1 MREQLRLGCSSGGK
15 LIAQN
20 LTRAA
25 VQSLATALKQ
35 VLISRLLNE
44 RMLKAV
50 FGFRRKALHQEY
62 VGLGQPFQRR
72 LQCFVLHFGYGA
84 NERVGETPTD
94 YGCDLCHLPRRSE
107 PVEPRGQ

>member
-1 MREQLRLGCSSGGK
+1 MREQLRLGRSRGGK

-35 VLISRLLNE
+35 VLISRILNE

-62 VGLGQPFQRR
+62 VGLSQPFQRR
-72 LQCFVLHFGYGA
+72 RISMAISSSRPTSGVRWRCP
-84 NERVGETPTD
+84 ERR
-94 YGCDLCHLPRRSE
+94 LPPLAR
-107 PVEPRGQ
+107 